1 MKKVGLLTVLGI
13 FFVFV
18 SSTIV
23 AWAVPS
29 TINFQGRLTDKTG
42 TPLNG
47 DYDMTFRLF
56 NVENGGTFL
65 WTEDQTVTVTD
76 GVYSVELGSV
86 ASFDTSIFE
95 NDSLYLEVWI
105 LNEEVSPPTYEV
117 PTPRQ
122 KITSTAFAIK
132 AGDSEKFAGYDI
144 DHFDSTYVNVDEEN
158 SITSVMIKDGSIT
171 SVDIQNNSITSDDIA
186 EGAVTSEEIMDSSV
200 ESKDIKVPLHL
211 SGTLESDGIIK
222 GENTFALE
230 GYGVFGLASGTK
242 GFGVVGKTT
251 GSTGRGVY
259 GVAEDTG
266 DNSLNFGGYFH
277 SKGGNGRGVYGQ
289 ADGSTGIGVKGV
301 ATKEAEDILNYG
313 GFFEARGFRGKG
325 VYGVAKGT
333 VDDNGVN
340 DDPGDPGRPRIGGYF
355 VAYGQYA
362 RGVQGQDRGTEGV
375 GGYFISEKDN
385 EETVGG
391 KGVHAVAK
399 GTGGNVN
406 NYNVGGYFEARS
418 DYGRGVYGEAKGSN
432 G

>member
-1 MKKVGLLTVLGI
+1 MKKIGLLTVLGI

-29 TINFQGRLTDKTG
+29 TINFQGRLTDKEG
-42 TPLNG
+42 TPLSG
-47 DYDMTFRLF
+47 DYYVRFRLF
-56 NVENGGTFL
+56 NVENGGDPL

-117 PTPRQ
+117 LTPRQ

-132 AGDSEKFAGYDI
+132 AGDSETFAGYDI

-313 GFFEARGFRGKG
+313 GCLL
-325 VYGVAKGT
+325 YT
-333 VDDNGVN
+333 S
-340 DDPGDPGRPRIGGYF
+340 PSPRDLSTSRMPSS
-355 VAYGQYA
+355 A
-362 RGVQGQDRGTEGV
+362 
-375 GGYFISEKDN
+375 
-385 EETVGG
+385 
-391 KGVHAVAK
+391 
-399 GTGGNVN
+399 
-406 NYNVGGYFEARS
+406 
-418 DYGRGVYGEAKGSN
+418 
-432 G
+432 